1 MVVSDS
7 FVYLWLAPVVL
18 QIIVPLVILSCWTMA
33 GVLKKGGKVFSKQ
46 NTLVAHPTQV

>member
-46 NTLVAHPTQV
+46 NTLVAQPTQV